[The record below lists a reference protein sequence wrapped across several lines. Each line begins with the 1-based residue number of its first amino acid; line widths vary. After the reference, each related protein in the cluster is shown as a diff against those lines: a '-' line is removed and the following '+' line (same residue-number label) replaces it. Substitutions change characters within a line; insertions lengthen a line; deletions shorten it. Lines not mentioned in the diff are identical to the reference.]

1 MFWTPMEFP
10 MTLEYSPWNYQC
22 PQQGVHEYKMQWTKA
37 IIDLQISKKEFHKKK
52 NGTWNIEGIHPVC
65 LIYVHIHM

>member
-37 IIDLQISKKEFHKKK
+37 IIDLQISKKKFHKKK
-52 NGTWNIEGIHPVC
+52 MEREILKAFI
-65 LIYVHIHM
+65 LYA